1 MSKISSARKRS
12 VMHMPT
18 EAEDAAIIAAAKS
31 DPDAQPLTD
40 AQLASMVPLRTLRGR
55 PKSANPKVLL
65 SVRYSPEVV
74 DYFKS
79 LGDGWQSKM
88 DSVLREHVARRGH

>member
-1 MSKISSARKRS
+1 
-12 VMHMPT
+12 MPT
-18 EAEDAAIIAAAKS
+18 EAEDAAIITAAKS

-79 LGDGWQSKM
+79 LGDGWQSQM
-88 DSVLREHVARRGH
+88 DRVLREHVARRGR